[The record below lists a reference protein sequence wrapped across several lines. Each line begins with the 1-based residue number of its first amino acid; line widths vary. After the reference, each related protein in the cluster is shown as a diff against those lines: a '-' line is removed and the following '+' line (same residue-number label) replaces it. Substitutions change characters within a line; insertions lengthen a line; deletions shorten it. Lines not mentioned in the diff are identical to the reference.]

1 MKPSLSLYYL
11 ETELGAQARIAL
23 AGVMPSAV
31 NSTPPKHSA
40 ARQQLPNWLL
50 EHRSGITPSHANEI
64 LRMCTRVLGTSS
76 GPRKWRD
83 KFALRTATF
92 VIEMLSTTEGTRLF
106 GSGHHVLTIPSVNRN
121 SLS

>member
-1 MKPSLSLYYL
+1 
-11 ETELGAQARIAL
+11 
-23 AGVMPSAV
+23 MPSAV

-83 KFALRTATF
+83 KFALRTATLA
-92 VIEMLSTTEGTRLF
+92 IEMLSTTEGTRLF
-106 GSGHHVLTIPSVNRN
+106 GSGHHVLTMP
-121 SLS
+121 